1 MQDLSDDLTPQLGG
15 ELDALTN
22 KIINLGTPT
31 ASTDATTKAYVDAA
45 INTGVGN
52 IDAAF
57 IETPQTMTTSK
68 VVAAN
73 TNAGMMG
80 PTVALNTGVTL
91 TVGTNSVL
99 TTLA

>member
-1 MQDLSDDLTPQLGG
+1 
-15 ELDALTN
+15 
-22 KIINLGTPT
+22 
-31 ASTDATTKAYVDAA
+31 
-45 INTGVGN
+45 
-52 IDAAF
+52 
-57 IETPQTMTTSK
+57 MTTSK